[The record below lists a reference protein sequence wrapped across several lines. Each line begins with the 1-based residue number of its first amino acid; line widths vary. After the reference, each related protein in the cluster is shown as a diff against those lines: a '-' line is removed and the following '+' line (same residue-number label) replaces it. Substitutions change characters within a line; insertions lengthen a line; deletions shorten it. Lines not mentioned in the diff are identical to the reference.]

1 MSGVDKNETLVR
13 QLEVFCGKP
22 NGIEGGTHLD
32 LVFAH
37 ARLLQFNLEDDVVQS

>member
-1 MSGVDKNETLVR
+1 VENERLVG

-22 NGIEGGTHLD
+22 NGIEGATHLY

-37 ARLLQFNLEDDVVQS
+37 TRLLQFYLEDDVVQP